1 MVGPAEVPPFNKIKH
16 LNLSKRHNGPQKR
29 QRFSTECLFISV
41 GGVYR
46 RGLAGRERNTTPWRW
61 DPGKYDDVCTMVTE
75 KVGIGEQGGGVIVIV
90 LGGNK
95 GNGFACQ
102 ADLRTTLLLPDLL
115 EDMARQIRKDGITG

>member
-1 MVGPAEVPPFNKIKH
+1 MALG
-16 LNLSKRHNGPQKR
+16 
-29 QRFSTECLFISV
+29 
-41 GGVYR
+41 
-46 RGLAGRERNTTPWRW
+46 
-61 DPGKYDDVCTMVTE
+61 PGKYDDVCTMVTE

-115 EDMARQIRKDGITG
+115 EDMARQIRKDGIVG

>member
-1 MVGPAEVPPFNKIKH
+1 MALG
-16 LNLSKRHNGPQKR
+16 
-29 QRFSTECLFISV
+29 
-41 GGVYR
+41 
-46 RGLAGRERNTTPWRW
+46 
-61 DPGKYDDVCTMVTE
+61 PGKYDDVCTMVTE